1 MSLRTSA
8 TRYAR
13 ALLDVAAK
21 ESDPVRVGTE
31 LETLVTTISDN
42 HELSRALLSP
52 RVPPASK
59 VNLVRA
65 LGDREGMATP
75 LAKLLVLLAERGRLE
90 LLPALLEV
98 YRERLLAHQNIIRA
112 SATSAMPLS
121 GETVEKLEHRLSEA
135 TGKQVQ
141 LAAAVDPALIGGMV
155 TRIGSTVYDGSVKTQ
170 LQKMTQQLI
179 ENA

>member
-21 ESDPVRVGTE
+21 EADPVRVGTE
-31 LETLVTTISDN
+31 LEMLVTAIAEN
-42 HELSRALLSP
+42 RELSRALLSP

-59 VNLVRA
+59 VNVVRA
-65 LGDREGMATP
+65 LAEHAGLATP

-98 YRERLLAHQNIIRA
+98 YRERLLAHQNIVRA
-112 SATSAMPLS
+112 SVTSAMPLS
-121 GETVEKLEHRLSEA
+121 ADTVNKLEHRLSEV

-141 LAAAVDPALIGGMV
+141 LGAAVDPALIGGIV
-155 TRIGSTVYDGSVKTQ
+155 TRIGSTVYDGSVKMQ
-170 LQKMTQQLI
+170 LQKMKQQLI